1 MWQTDT
7 VIPVV
12 EDGGWKMPICL
23 SLLEMSQ
30 KV

>member
-23 SLLEMSQ
+23 SLLEM
-30 KV
+30 